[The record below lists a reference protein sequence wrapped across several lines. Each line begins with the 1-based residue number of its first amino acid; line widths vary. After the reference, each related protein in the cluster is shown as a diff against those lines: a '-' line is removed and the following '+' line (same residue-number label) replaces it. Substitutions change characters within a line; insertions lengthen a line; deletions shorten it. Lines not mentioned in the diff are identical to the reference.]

1 MARLPLSTMA
11 DWNYVG
17 GSIGHARRFWTER
30 GSSQRRSR
38 RALGGRHSDG
48 GRPRHIRTRLMSMPP
63 WTRCEAQVVAQ
74 DVGTT

>member
-38 RALGGRHSDG
+38 RALGGASFR
-48 GRPRHIRTRLMSMPP
+48 RRTA
-63 WTRCEAQVVAQ
+63 EAHPHAP
-74 DVGTT
+74 DVDAALDKM